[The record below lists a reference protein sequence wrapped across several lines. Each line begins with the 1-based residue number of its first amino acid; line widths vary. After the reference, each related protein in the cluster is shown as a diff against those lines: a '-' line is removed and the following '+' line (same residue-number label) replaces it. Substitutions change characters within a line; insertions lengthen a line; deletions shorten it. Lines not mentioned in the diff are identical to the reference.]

1 MRPPVFALVDCD
13 DFYVSCERVFAP
25 RLRGRVVVVLS
36 NNDGCVISRS
46 GEAKAAGVTMGAPL
60 FKVRGLLDA
69 HGAKIFSSNYEL
81 YGDMSRRV
89 MRVLEECAP
98 GIEPYS
104 IDEWFLTLSCF
115 RADELTEMGRQIREK
130 IKKWLGLPAS
140 VGVAGTKTLAKLAA
154 RLAKRSVKA
163 AGVVN
168 LFDSPHAERALAL
181 TAVGDVWGVGP
192 RLSARLVARG
202 FRTALDLRDADER
215 RMRRLGGIV
224 LQRVVLELRGVS
236 CLPLT
241 LCPPDRKSV
250 VCSRSFGRP
259 VETLN
264 ELREAAAFHA
274 CRAAVKLCRAR
285 LAANVLVVFAATGRF
300 EHAGRYENSATLTLP
315 APTDYTPELIRH
327 ALLGV
332 EEIYRAG
339 LKFKKA
345 GVMLLDLA
353 PAAPA
358 QSAMSDATDRARAA
372 RLMQTLD
379 DITARMGHR
388 ALRFAAAGFDQRWRM
403 LSHERS
409 PRCTT
414 RWAELL
420 RLRLNPAK

>member
-1 MRPPVFALVDCD
+1 MRPRVFALVDCD

-25 RLRGRVVVVLS
+25 TLRGRVVVVLS

-46 GEAKAAGVTMGAPL
+46 AEAKAAGVTMGAPL

-89 MRVLEECAP
+89 RRVLEDCAP
-98 GIEPYS
+98 EVEAYS
-104 IDEWFLTLSCF
+104 IDEWFLNLSCF
-115 RADELTEMGRQIREK
+115 SADGLTKVARQTRER

-140 VGVAGTKTLAKLAA
+140 VGVASTKTLAKLAT

-168 LFDSPHAERALAL
+168 LFDSPHTERALAL
-181 TAVGDVWGVGP
+181 TPAGDVWGVGP
-192 RLSARLVARG
+192 RLSARLGARG
-202 FRTALDLRDADER
+202 VRTALDLRDSDEQ
-215 RMRRLGGIV
+215 RMRRLGGV
-224 LQRVVLELRGVS
+224 ALQRVVLELRGTS
-236 CLPLT
+236 CLPLSV
-241 LCPPDRKSV
+241 CPPDRKSV
-250 VCSRSFGRP
+250 VCSRSFGRA
-259 VETLN
+259 VETFE

-274 CRAAVKLCRAR
+274 CRAAVKLRRAR
-285 LAANVLVVFAATGRF
+285 LAAGVLVVFAATSRF
-300 EHAGRYENSATLTLP
+300 DPEGRYENSATLVLP

-327 ALLGV
+327 ARLGV

-339 LKFKKA
+339 LRFKKA
-345 GVMLLDLA
+345 GVMLLDLV
-353 PAAPA
+353 PAAPV
-358 QSAMSDATDRARAA
+358 QSAMRGGCDRARAA
-372 RLMQTLD
+372 RLMRTLD
-379 DITARMGHR
+379 RITARMGHR
-388 ALRFAAAGFDQRWRM
+388 ALHFAAAGFDQRWRM

-420 RLRLNPAK
+420 RLQLFPSK